1 MYAKSAQHIPD
12 AAGASVRQAAP
23 AAKRP
28 PPGMPVPPPGGFN
41 TTAAAVAKPQPRA
54 DAEAPQKPASV
65 DGSSI
70 ESKARTAANH
80 GNKPAGDNQDDCVVC
95 WAHEK
100 NMVCIPCGHVA
111 MCKSCSQAVL
121 KKSGLCPVCRA
132 KIVQVFQLYR
142 T

>member
-1 MYAKSAQHIPD
+1 MP
-12 AAGASVRQAAP
+12 AP
-23 AAKRP
+23 PA
-28 PPGMPVPPPGGFN
+28 GGFN
-41 TTAAAVAKPQPRA
+41 TAAAAAAAATNPQLRA
-54 DAEAPQKPASV
+54 DADAAQKPPSD

-70 ESKARTAANH
+70 NSKARTAAAH
-80 GNKPAGDNQDDCVVC
+80 QGNKPPGDNQDDCVVC